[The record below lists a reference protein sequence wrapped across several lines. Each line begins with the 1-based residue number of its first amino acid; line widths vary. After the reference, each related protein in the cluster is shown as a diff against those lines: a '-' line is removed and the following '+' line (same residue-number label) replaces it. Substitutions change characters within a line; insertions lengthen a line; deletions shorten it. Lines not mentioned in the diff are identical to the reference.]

1 MENEYKKDSLNF
13 EKPTLENGGQSQ
25 EAIVGTSPDKQP
37 VNAPTVED
45 IKRIAKGEAEAAS
58 ATEWEKSIKDHL
70 YEEDSYVVACS
81 TYGLVIVVT
90 DINKGVTIG
99 TDTDNDTLTFD
110 FSYLQLGYSDR
121 SGMYIDVEEQEIGC
135 TSVRCEYITDSETE
149 GVVCAE
155 NLLNGK
161 RVYKHDITIEGRL
174 EGETTGS
181 KFLYITVYNSSQ
193 NEIDSL
199 AELED
204 IASGAVGMFE
214 AASNEIAYISGVS
227 LTYNTI
233 SILGSTSGSIG
244 MDTILDIADDITQC

>member
-1 MENEYKKDSLNF
+1 MAIQGLEFD
-13 EKPTLENGGQSQ
+13 KPTLVDGGHEQK
-25 EAIVGTSPDKQP
+25 AIVNTASGKQH

-45 IKRIAKGEAEAAS
+45 IKRIAKGEAEQAAEAAS
-58 ATEWEKSIKDHL
+58 ATEWEKSVKDHL
-70 YEEDSYVVACS
+70 YEEDGYVVAHS
-81 TYGLVIVVT
+81 TYGLSIVVT

-99 TDTDNDTLTFD
+99 TDANNDALTFD

-121 SGMYIDVEEQEIGC
+121 SDMYIDVDEQEIGC
-135 TSVRCEYITDSETE
+135 TSVRCECITDSETD
-149 GVVCAE
+149 GVVYAE

-204 IASGAVGMFE
+204 IAVGAVGMFE
-214 AASNEIAYISGVS
+214 AASNEIAYISEIS

-233 SILGSTSGSIG
+233 SILGSTSGRKA
-244 MDTILDIADDITQC
+244 MDTILDIVDDITQC